1 MRARR
6 RRRRACIAS
15 ALLLDLLD
23 DLFSANA
30 RRWARCR
37 FDAGPASQKVGRH
50 WPALARCL
58 AFDGLALFLSYY
70 ITTVAQLL
78 ANPGRHR
85 ALVWHLYGVGPT
97 SSTLVQNCTDVGWCS
112 VFAGMQVHIRPVPWR
127 VYTGIF
133 YDKGTLSLAFC
144 WFRAGPKLATLAQ
157 LWTGGGREKLAVCPR
172 LGHCCV
178 ILPRWYNTDSD
189 NDPFIYFIY
198 LLNMTLCFKWTWLS
212 WLWSDNVLMILHCK
226 LCIVYFI

>member
-6 RRRRACIAS
+6 RRRRACITS

-58 AFDGLALFLSYY
+58 AFDGLPLFLSYY

-85 ALVWHLYGVGPT
+85 ALVWHLYGVVPT
-97 SSTLVQNCTDVGWCS
+97 SSTLVQKCTDVGWCS

-144 WFRAGPKLATLAQ
+144 WFRARPKTGNFGPALNRWRTREVGRLPE
-157 LWTGGGREKLAVCPR
+157 TGSLLCHPTQMIQHWLRQWSFYLFYLFIE
-172 LGHCCV
+172 
-178 ILPRWYNTDSD
+178 YDS
-189 NDPFIYFIY
+189 
-198 LLNMTLCFKWTWLS
+198 LL
-212 WLWSDNVLMILHCK
+212 
-226 LCIVYFI
+226 

>member
-58 AFDGLALFLSYY
+58 AFDGLPLFLSYY

-85 ALVWHLYGVGPT
+85 ALVFVRRRP
-97 SSTLVQNCTDVGWCS
+97 N
-112 VFAGMQVHIRPVPWR
+112 VF
-127 VYTGIF
+127 
-133 YDKGTLSLAFC
+133 D
-144 WFRAGPKLATLAQ
+144 AGPKLYRCWLVLCVCRDAGSYSTRSVTCIYRHILPCHSLFAGLELGQNWQ
-157 LWTGGGREKLAVCPR
+157 LWPSSEPVEDERSWPFAR
-172 LGHCCV
+172 DWV
-178 ILPRWYNTDSD
+178 IVVSSYPDDTTLTPTMILLFIL
-189 NDPFIYFIY
+189 FIYWI
-198 LLNMTLCFKWTWLS
+198 WLFALS
-212 WLWSDNVLMILHCK
+212 EHDYHDYGLTM
-226 LCIVYFI
+226 F